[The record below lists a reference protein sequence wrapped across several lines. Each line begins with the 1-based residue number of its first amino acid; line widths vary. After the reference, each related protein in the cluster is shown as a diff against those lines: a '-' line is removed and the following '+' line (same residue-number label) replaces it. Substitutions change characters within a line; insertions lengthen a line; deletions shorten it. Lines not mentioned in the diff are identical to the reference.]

1 MKVIKD
7 LTEDLGAWLE
17 FKRPRIGGSNAKAT
31 AIPLKFGTDRTPSGF
46 WDIVGAQLTDPIE
59 GSETPMQRG
68 HTLEAE
74 ALEELKTIVGLE
86 FDGKPGVW
94 VSDDDDLL
102 MLSSDGCEP
111 GDKVTYDTEIK
122 SLSHGKH
129 FKLLYKARDYT
140 GRPFDLVPSDAK
152 NDYRAQVL
160 HGFIVN
166 KDLQTR
172 YFVSFCPEARY
183 QEHRIV
189 VLPIERDEVEEEI
202 GDLEAYE
209 IGTLKKVRSIVAELI
224 GNNF

>member
-31 AIPLKFGTDRTPSGF
+31 AIPLKFGTDRRPTGF
-46 WDIVGAQLTDPIE
+46 WDIVAAQLTNPIE
-59 GSETPMQRG
+59 GGETPMQRG

-74 ALEELKTIVGLE
+74 ALEELRSIVGLE

-94 VSDDDDLL
+94 VSDEDDLL

-111 GDKVTYDTEIK
+111 GDKIIYDTEIK

-129 FKLLYKARDYT
+129 FKLLYKARDYD
-140 GRPFDLVPSDAK
+140 GRPFDLVPADAK
-152 NDYRAQVL
+152 NDYRYQVL
-160 HGFIVN
+160 HGFVVN

-172 YFVSFCPEARY
+172 
-183 QEHRIV
+183 
-189 VLPIERDEVEEEI
+189 
-202 GDLEAYE
+202 
-209 IGTLKKVRSIVAELI
+209 
-224 GNNF
+224 